1 MDGPRH
7 CRGPFAIVRRKT
19 SGNDFVTDHSPIKA
33 PVPFQIRPMEK
44 RDLDVIAEIYG
55 EAVRHGTGSFEIEP
69 PSAIEMASR
78 YQALVDGGFPY
89 FVAEMGGEVKG
100 FCYAG
105 PYRPRPAY
113 RKTVEDSV
121 YVAVDARGKGMGEAL
136 LSRLIEETERSGF
149 RQMLAV
155 IGDSANAASINLHR
169 KLGFTFVGTVH
180 AVGYK
185 HGEWLDVVTMQKSL
199 GAGDRQPP

>member
-1 MDGPRH
+1 M
-7 CRGPFAIVRRKT
+7 
-19 SGNDFVTDHSPIKA
+19 TDQAPIKA
-33 PVPFQIRPMEK
+33 PVPVQIRPLEK
-44 RDLDVIAEIYG
+44 RDLDAVTEIYG
-55 EAVRHGTGSFEIEP
+55 EAVCHGTGSFETEP
-69 PSAIEMASR
+69 PSAIEMAGR
-78 YQALVDGGFPY
+78 YQALVDNGFPY
-89 FVAEMGGEVKG
+89 FVAEIGGAVIG

-121 YVAVDARGKGMGEAL
+121 YVAVDARGKGVGAAL
-136 LSRLIEETERSGF
+136 LSRLIEEMERCGF

-169 KLGFTFVGTVH
+169 KLGFTFAGTVH

-185 HGEWLDVVTMQKSL
+185 HGQWLDVVTMQKSL